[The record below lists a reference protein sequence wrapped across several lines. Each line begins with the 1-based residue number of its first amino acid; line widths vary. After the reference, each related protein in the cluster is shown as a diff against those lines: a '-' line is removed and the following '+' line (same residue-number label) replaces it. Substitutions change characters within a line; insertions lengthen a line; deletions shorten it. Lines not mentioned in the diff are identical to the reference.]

1 MKVCFHGTAEELEL
15 VSGRPLMVLL
25 TRRGL
30 PRLRAFALLH
40 PRTLKHPYNGL
51 FRLCADLTEDEGMIH
66 D

>member
-15 VSGRPLMVLL
+15 VAGRPLMVLL
-25 TRRGL
+25 THRGL
-30 PRLRAFALLH
+30 PRLRVFALLH

-51 FRLCADLTEDEGMIH
+51 FRLCAELAEDERRDH